1 MVFSFIKIRLFYWFD
16 LLFPFLWW
24 RINIFAAQ
32 NYHSSP
38 KSCPKYKSISWIH
51 LARRGDV
58 ERGGHV
64 WSPWTPNLLL
74 SIWIIK
80 IFLSEL
86 TFQTTNKDILLGTK
100 LRGEHLPIL
109 LKWIQYWTSLWWQF
123 IIRVISDH
131 QGPRYWQLSLF
142 SSELCDDDVTCDV
155 VTPRCVPSGPTS
167 EILRHCD
174 QPAVIMITTQHN
186 YRENRVST
194 SYVRGESV
202 KFPWQSQWQ
211 WLIIKWSRVTPAS
224 LKLPRLRG
232 VQLSVLQRVIPAII
246 WIIWCWLLIPSSR

>member
-16 LLFPFLWW
+16 LLFPFFWW

-64 WSPWTPNLLL
+64 WYPWTPNLLL

-86 TFQTTNKDILLGTK
+86 TFQTTNKDIPSSTK
-100 LRGEHLPIL
+100 LRGSICQFCWNGSNIERLFDDSSLLGWSVITRARDIGNCLSSHLSCVMMMWRAMWSL
-109 LKWIQYWTSLWWQF
+109 QDVCQVDQHRRYSATVTS
-123 IIRVISDH
+123 
-131 QGPRYWQLSLF
+131 
-142 SSELCDDDVTCDV
+142 
-155 VTPRCVPSGPTS
+155 
-167 EILRHCD
+167 
-174 QPAVIMITTQHN
+174 QP
-186 YRENRVST
+186 
-194 SYVRGESV
+194 
-202 KFPWQSQWQ
+202 W
-211 WLIIKWSRVTPAS
+211 
-224 LKLPRLRG
+224 
-232 VQLSVLQRVIPAII
+232 
-246 WIIWCWLLIPSSR
+246 

>member
-16 LLFPFLWW
+16 LLFPFFWW

-32 NYHSSP
+32 NYHSFP

-131 QGPRYWQLSLF
+131 QARDIGNCLSSHLSCVMMMWRAMWSLQDVCQVDQHRRYSAT
-142 SSELCDDDVTCDV
+142 VT
-155 VTPRCVPSGPTS
+155 S
-167 EILRHCD
+167 
-174 QPAVIMITTQHN
+174 QP
-186 YRENRVST
+186 
-194 SYVRGESV
+194 
-202 KFPWQSQWQ
+202 W
-211 WLIIKWSRVTPAS
+211 
-224 LKLPRLRG
+224 
-232 VQLSVLQRVIPAII
+232 
-246 WIIWCWLLIPSSR
+246 